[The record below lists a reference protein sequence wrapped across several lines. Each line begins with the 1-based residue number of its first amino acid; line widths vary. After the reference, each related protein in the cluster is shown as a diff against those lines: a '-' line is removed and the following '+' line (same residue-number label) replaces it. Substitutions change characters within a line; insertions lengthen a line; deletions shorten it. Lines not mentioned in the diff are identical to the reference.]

1 MLGSF
6 SFKKRCSPSRT
17 SALLSLAAKRSA
29 ELASSAALEPPPV
42 VFPELY
48 YPEGPGCCRGGRRL
62 RAEPQVAA
70 WPGAE
75 RRMSSPSDG
84 RG

>member
-6 SFKKRCSPSRT
+6 SFKKLT
-17 SALLSLAAKRSA
+17 LAAKRSA

-48 YPEGPGCCRGGRRL
+48 YPEGPGCCKNGRRRDDGEEL
-62 RAEPQVAA
+62 ES
-70 WPGAE
+70 PG
-75 RRMSSPSDG
+75 
-84 RG
+84 